1 MRQEAL
7 IRRMGRR
14 ETHSSRAALAVVSG
28 AVLLAVV
35 LWLILEGVLSMT
47 GNGPLLLAPAQ
58 LMHALAV
65 MGTATVPATLLMA
78 GLVIG
83 LLGLLLVAAAVLPGG
98 KPRHILAH
106 PRSAVVVERDVLAS
120 AIARTAR
127 TAARLA
133 PAQVTATVG
142 SRTAQLKLH
151 PSSGMPVDLDTVRE
165 AVDKELSGY
174 SLARP
179 LTPTVS
185 VAVHGAVGV

>member
-1 MRQEAL
+1 MRQEAM

-14 ETHSSRAALAVVSG
+14 ETHSSRAALAVVS
-28 AVLLAVV
+28 ASVLLVVV
-35 LWLILEGVLSMT
+35 LWLILEGALSMT

-58 LMHALAV
+58 LMHAVAV
-65 MGTATVPATLLMA
+65 MGTATVPAALLAA
-78 GLVIG
+78 GVVIG
-83 LLGLLLVAAAVLPGG
+83 LLGLLVVAAAILPGG
-98 KPRHILAH
+98 KPRHILAN
-106 PRSAVVVERDVLAS
+106 PRSAVVVERDVLAA

-127 TAARLA
+127 TAARLS

-142 SRTAQLKLH
+142 PRTAQLRLH
-151 PSSGMPVDLDTVRE
+151 PSSGRAVDVDAVTE

-185 VAVHGAVGV
+185 VAHHGAVGI